1 MVSSHTAPARI
12 APRPVWKKYWPES
25 SEERHGVQEGAG
37 CRSDAA
43 EDQPGMA
50 GLRGGALWWGGGQGA
65 GGRWGSSYHEG
76 VEEECALSGQTVEVG
91 RGEARGGVQGVVGA
105 VAGLVGCVCRSVA
118 APVVC
123 APRQLRR
130 GWNGTREEVAAYRR
144 TRRRCS
150 ASWTWLAAGCTRALS
165 RARGWLTGPAD
176 AVRSSTLLLRLPA
189 GGTPAGP
196 ALGRITPFVVGVFGR
211 FATVFYG

>member
-65 GGRWGSSYHEG
+65 GG
-76 VEEECALSGQTVEVG
+76 
-91 RGEARGGVQGVVGA
+91 
-105 VAGLVGCVCRSVA
+105 A
-118 APVVC
+118 AH
-123 APRQLRR
+123 
-130 GWNGTREEVAAYRR
+130 T
-144 TRRRCS
+144 
-150 ASWTWLAAGCTRALS
+150 TRALRKS
-165 RARGWLTGPAD
+165 APSAARRSKLGVVKRGVAFREWLAP
-176 AVRSSTLLLRLPA
+176 LLA
-189 GGTPAGP
+189 SWGA
-196 ALGRITPFVVGVFGR
+196 
-211 FATVFYG
+211 